1 MIKNRE
7 GTVGDRIGRRGF
19 LKESL
24 RFGLASALGV
34 TALGPAGRSAPAAAS
49 GTVEGI
55 AVASGPDYGKD
66 ALKAVELL
74 GGMGR
79 FVPKGASV
87 AILAN
92 SQSRHPGT
100 FTGPEVLRSVIRMS
114 KRAGAA
120 HVDCLS
126 WLNEKNWK
134 DSGLA
139 AVIEE
144 EGAALI
150 LVPRTDENFERV
162 PVPKGTALTEAW
174 IMKEALR
181 RDVLIN
187 VPVTKDHAG
196 NRFTGALKNLMG
208 LNAPESNRGFHKE
221 NWDTDASALEHLD
234 RSIADLNTVV
244 TPTLCIVD
252 ATEFIVTNGPFGP
265 GELRKPGK
273 VVAGIDRV
281 AIDAYCAS
289 LWGLK
294 AREIGTIRYAYANGL
309 GEIDLAAV
317 RVRETTV

>member
-1 MIKNRE
+1 MIKSTERA
-7 GTVGDRIGRRGF
+7 GAGRIGRRGF

-24 RFGLASALGV
+24 RFGLASAFGAA
-34 TALGPAGRSAPAAAS
+34 ALGHAGPKVSASAPEAA
-49 GTVEGI
+49 GGI
-55 AVASGPDYGKD
+55 AVAAGPDYGKD
-66 ALKAVELL
+66 AVKAVEML

-79 FVPKGASV
+79 FVPKGSSV

-100 FTGPEVLRSVIRMS
+100 FTGPEVLRAVIKMS
-114 KRAGAA
+114 REAGAA
-120 HVDCLS
+120 RVDCLS

-144 EGAALI
+144 AGAVLV

-162 PVPKGTALTEAW
+162 LVPKGKVLKEAW

-181 RDVLIN
+181 HDVLID
-187 VPVTKDHAG
+187 VPITKDHAG
-196 NRFTGALKNLMG
+196 NRFTGTLKNLMG
-208 LNAPESNRGFHKE
+208 LNAPASNRGFHME
-221 NWDTDASALEHLD
+221 NWETDALALEHLD

-244 TPTLCIVD
+244 TPALCVVD

-265 GELRKPGK
+265 GNLLKPGK
-273 VVAGIDRV
+273 VIAGTDRV

-294 AREIGTIRYAYANGL
+294 AREIGTIRHAFAHGL
-309 GEIDLAAV
+309 GEIDLAGV
-317 RVRETTV
+317 RIREARA